1 MTLRFTRFKQHDISQ
16 SWVLTPLTPAGTSIS
31 REDVS
36 KTGRPGAS
44 TSLARQPTIH
54 QQFAEVGRE
63 RENRS

>member
-1 MTLRFTRFKQHDISQ
+1 MTLRFTCFKQHHEQ
-16 SWVLTPLTPAGTSIS
+16 SWVLTPLPAGTSIS

-36 KTGRPGAS
+36 RTGRPGTS